1 MVSMQHVQGCN
12 SGTVQ
17 LAWQHRLAFILGLC
31 LLVGVST
38 TSYAETPD
46 IQASGLP
53 AELRHGVIRFEVER
67 GNALGA
73 LALLDKQDRDSL
85 PVAYASALNG
95 FGMDKDEIYTLLER
109 ARKDASAL
117 RPEDLFQL
125 GKIYYS
131 RGDCIPALKAFKHL
145 ANKLSLE
152 AKQEWAFY
160 RANCSI
166 KLGSPKRAAQ
176 VLSDLLNGLW
186 VSHAYYNL
194 AMAYNEASTNK
205 TRALV
210 ALRVAASLN
219 PGKTRLEKEL
229 HDRIYYAAGSFY
241 LESEKARQASDFLKK
256 IHLDSLIAPQA
267 LYLHGVAL
275 LEQKDF
281 RAATQSW
288 FSVRKYPTI
297 QQGVPESLLAIPYAY
312 EGSGYVSQALEAYLE
327 ASDSF
332 EKELNKIRKL
342 SELIAKHGV
351 QDVLIEEKKLKDLEW
366 FLSKDVATN
375 TQRAAYYTHLI
386 EDESIY
392 QAVAQLTELRQL
404 HDRLKLWQSKLTV
417 FDTSLK
423 RKTREFKSKAS
434 NFNKLKLSR
443 QVSSLPKKLGRLSA
457 LDGNDQQVLQSAIKD
472 LQHRLAEVEE
482 KVNKGSARLQAHR
495 AEIKRFQSALKSQ
508 VSKLKQLLERY
519 DSYITGLAIERL
531 ALLEKSMLANYE
543 RAEQGLVH
551 MLETIAEANQPVRN
565 RLDGRYQ

>member
-1 MVSMQHVQGCN
+1 MMPYTQGCERKTCTGFRSIGGN
-12 SGTVQ
+12 LLTAAMM
-17 LAWQHRLAFILGLC
+17 LMLGL
-31 LLVGVST
+31 VVST
-38 TSYAETPD
+38 STLAAVSEGVP
-46 IQASGLP
+46 L
-53 AELRHGVIRFEVER
+53 ELRQGLIRFEVER

-73 LALLDKQDRDSL
+73 LALLNEQDREAL

-95 FGMDKDEIYTLLER
+95 FGMDKEEIYSLLEK

-117 RPEDLFQL
+117 APGDLFQL

-145 ANKLSLE
+145 TNKLSLE

-166 KLGSPKRAAQ
+166 KLGSSKRAAQ
-176 VLSDLLNGLW
+176 VLSDLLSGLW
-186 VSHAYYNL
+186 ISHAYYNL

-219 PGKTRLEKEL
+219 PGKTQLEKEL

-241 LESEKARQASDFLKK
+241 LDSEKPRKASDFLKK
-256 IHLDSLIAPQA
+256 VHLDSLIAPQA

-327 ASDSF
+327 ASGSF
-332 EKELNKIRKL
+332 EKELKKIRKL
-342 SELIAKHGV
+342 GELIGKHGV
-351 QDVLIEEKKLKDLEW
+351 QDVLIDEKKLKDLEW

-375 TQRAAYYTHLI
+375 TQRAAYYSYLV
-386 EDESIY
+386 EDEAIYESI
-392 QAVAQLTELRQL
+392 AQLTELRQL
-404 HDRLKLWQSKLTV
+404 NDRLKLWQNKLKV
-417 FDTSLK
+417 FDTSLSRKAKEFK
-423 RKTREFKSKAS
+423 RKAATFEKQ
-434 NFNKLKLSR
+434 KLSR
-443 QVSSLPKKLGRLSA
+443 EIANLPAKLKRMAGLEASKRDVLDASITGLQQRL
-457 LDGNDQQVLQSAIKD
+457 K
-472 LQHRLAEVEE
+472 EVAQ
-482 KVNKGSARLQAHR
+482 KVNKGGTRLKKHR
-495 AEIKRFQSALKSQ
+495 AAIQKFNQVLSKQRKALTA
-508 VSKLKQLLERY
+508 LLNRY
-519 DSYITGLAIERL
+519 DEYITGLATERL
-531 ALLEKSMLANYE
+531 THLETSMLANYE
-543 RAEQGLVH
+543 KAEQGLVH
-551 MLETIAEANQPVRN
+551 MLETIAEANQPVKN